1 LIDKRKKM
9 NINLLSDRE
18 SKKTGQT
25 VFVSGCFD
33 ILHAGHLQFFREAR
47 ALGDHLTVSFASA
60 DVLFAHKQRL
70 PSIPDQHKT
79 VLLESLEMVDQV
91 VVGKEPTPGLDFKD
105 HFVRL
110 KPDILAI
117 TTDSEFTKEK
127 AALCKQTGAKLVTLE
142 KSPPDCEPI
151 STSQIIRKIQVPIQ
165 APLRVDFAGGWLD
178 VPKFSI
184 EGEYIVNCAI
194 APLVSL
200 HQWDYKAKSGLGGSG
215 AWSML
220 NGKDG
225 VIEELNLGV
234 GWQDPAVIQETGCC
248 VWRSGQLPVLDFKRN
263 GDFLSGLMGL
273 AWTGNDHDT
282 PSFVDNERDFQLIA
296 KSARIARVGVLEA
309 NVFTLADGIKTYYS
323 SQINE
328 GMKPLPD
335 VKKAL
340 ACKYCGGGFGGYAL
354 YLFGS
359 KTDRDAWVGISNDHR
374 AIEPWCK

>member
-1 LIDKRKKM
+1 MIDKRKKM

-127 AALCKQTGAKLVTLE
+127 ADLCKQTGAKLVTLE

-178 VPKFSI
+178 VPK
-184 EGEYIVNCAI
+184 
-194 APLVSL
+194 LSL
-200 HQWDYKAKSGLGGSG
+200 IH
-215 AWSML
+215 
-220 NGKDG
+220 
-225 VIEELNLGV
+225 I
-234 GWQDPAVIQETGCC
+234 
-248 VWRSGQLPVLDFKRN
+248 
-263 GDFLSGLMGL
+263 
-273 AWTGNDHDT
+273 
-282 PSFVDNERDFQLIA
+282 
-296 KSARIARVGVLEA
+296 
-309 NVFTLADGIKTYYS
+309 
-323 SQINE
+323 
-328 GMKPLPD
+328 
-335 VKKAL
+335 
-340 ACKYCGGGFGGYAL
+340 
-354 YLFGS
+354 
-359 KTDRDAWVGISNDHR
+359 
-374 AIEPWCK
+374 